1 MSLPKAELKNRL
13 REALYIRNMKPI
25 ELSEKTGIPK
35 SAISQ
40 YMSGYAK
47 PKSDRIYL
55 MSKALNVPEAW
66 LIGYDVGYVSENNL
80 LDIETKLDVALTNME
95 KRVKTYALKLAALP
109 KEKQEQI
116 MNLIDM
122 LSE

>member
-1 MSLPKAELKNRL
+1 MALPKAELKDRL
-13 REALYIRNMKPI
+13 KEALLLRNMKPI

-47 PKSDRIYL
+47 PKSDRIFL
-55 MSKALNVPEAW
+55 LAKALHVTEAW
-66 LIGYDVGYVSENNL
+66 LIGYDVDMEKEL
-80 LDIETKLDVALTNME
+80 FTIEVANMDVKLSNME
-95 KRVKTYALKLAALP
+95 KRMKEYALKLSELP

-116 MNLIDM
+116 MSLIDM
-122 LSE
+122 LEE

>member
-1 MSLPKAELKNRL
+1 MALPKAELKDRL
-13 REALYIRNMKPI
+13 KEALSLRNMKPI

-47 PKSDRIYL
+47 PKSDRIFL
-55 MSKALNVPEAW
+55 LAKALHVTEAW
-66 LIGYDVGYVSENNL
+66 LIGYDVDMEKEL
-80 LDIETKLDVALTNME
+80 FTIEVANMDVKLSNME
-95 KRVKTYALKLAALP
+95 KRMKEYALKLSSLP
-109 KEKQEQI
+109 KDKQEQI

-122 LSE
+122 LEE

>member
-1 MSLPKAELKNRL
+1 MALPKAELKDRL
-13 REALYIRNMKPI
+13 KEALSIRNMKPI

-55 MSKALNVPEAW
+55 LAKALHVTEAW
-66 LIGYDVGYVSENNL
+66 LIGYDV
-80 LDIETKLDVALTNME
+80 DME
-95 KRVKTYALKLAALP
+95 KGFLTIEVANMDIALSNMQNRVKEYALKLSALP
-109 KEKQEQI
+109 KDKQEQI

-122 LSE
+122 LEE

>member
-13 REALYIRNMKPI
+13 KEALSLRNMKPI

-55 MSKALNVPEAW
+55 MAKALRVTEAW
-66 LIGYDVGYVSENNL
+66 LIGYDVEMEVEFFSAEMA
-80 LDIETKLDVALTNME
+80 DLDVKMSNFE
-95 KRVKTYALKLAALP
+95 KRMKEYAIKLNALP
-109 KEKQEQI
+109 KDKQEQI
-116 MNLIDM
+116 MSLIDM
-122 LSE
+122 LNN

>member
-1 MSLPKAELKNRL
+1 MALPKAELKDRL
-13 REALYIRNMKPI
+13 KEALSLRNMKPI

-55 MSKALNVPEAW
+55 LAKALHVTEAW
-66 LIGYDVGYVSENNL
+66 LIGYDV
-80 LDIETKLDVALTNME
+80 DME
-95 KRVKTYALKLAALP
+95 KEFLTIEVANMDIALSNMQKRLKEYALKLSSLP

-116 MNLIDM
+116 MSLIDM
-122 LSE
+122 LEK

>member
-13 REALYIRNMKPI
+13 KEALYINNMKPI

-66 LIGYDVGYVSENNL
+66 LIGYDVGYVSEKNL
-80 LDIETKLDVALTNME
+80 LEVETKLDVVLTNMDKKLKE
-95 KRVKTYALKLAALP
+95 YALKLAALP

-122 LSE
+122 LEG